1 MKHGADSCV
10 SHAGHSHAG
19 HSHAGG
25 HEHAH
30 EHEHKH
36 EHEHRTLREGEGK
49 GKTLFFDAFS
59 GVAGDM
65 TIASLLDLGVP
76 FSVVE
81 EVVQV
86 LRLEGCSLDRTIVW
100 RNGIRAV
107 RFDVHVTAP
116 QPERT
121 WPSIDSMIAGA
132 GLRPAVREMARKV
145 FRKIA
150 QAEAQVHG
158 TTPEKVHF
166 HEVGAV
172 DSIVDIV
179 GACAMIA
186 WLDPDAI
193 ACSPLPIGHGT
204 VQSRHGVLPLPAPAT
219 LLCLAGVPTVPLD
232 VEGETVT
239 PTGAA
244 IVASLSSSFVR
255 WPAIVPEAA
264 GWGAGTHDL
273 GAHPNLLRVV
283 LGPPSSTPAAA
294 EDSGTHAVLEAN
306 VDDMTGE
313 LAGHVISALMREGAL
328 DVSILP
334 TTAKKGRP
342 GMLLSVISSV
352 AQREQVARAIL
363 RETTTI
369 GVRWHVVHRI
379 ERERR
384 IEVVSTPWGQV
395 PVKVSGGLDLPEQA
409 KPEFEVCERMAA
421 ETGTPVRDVVAA
433 AMAAWSALRSR
444 A

>member
-1 MKHGADSCV
+1 MTHGADSSV
-10 SHAGHSHAG
+10 SHA

-25 HEHAH
+25 HEHEHAH
-30 EHEHKH
+30 AHG
-36 EHEHRTLREGEGK
+36 TLREGEGK

-65 TIASLLDLGVP
+65 TIAALLDLGVP

-81 EVVQV
+81 ETVQV
-86 LRLEGCSLDRTIVW
+86 LRLEGCSLERATVW
-100 RNGIRAV
+100 RNGIRAT

-121 WPSIDSMIAGA
+121 WQSIDAMIAGA
-132 GLRPAVREMARKV
+132 ALMPAAREMARSV

-150 QAEAQVHG
+150 EAEAQVHG
-158 TTPEKVHF
+158 TTVEKVHF

-179 GACAMIA
+179 GACAMVA

-193 ACSPLPIGHGT
+193 ACSPLPIGYGT
-204 VQSRHGVLPLPAPAT
+204 VQARHGVLPLPAPAT

-244 IVASLSSSFVR
+244 IVASLSRSFVR

-273 GAHPNLLRVV
+273 GPRPNLMRVV
-283 LGPPSSTPAAA
+283 LGAPAPTSAA
-294 EDSGTHAVLEAN
+294 PEDSGTHAVLEAN

-334 TTAKKGRP
+334 TTTKKGRP
-342 GMLLSVISSV
+342 GMLLSVITST
-352 AQREQVARAIL
+352 AQRQHVARAIL

-369 GVRWHVVHRI
+369 GVRWHVVQRI

-384 IEVVSTPWGQV
+384 IDVVSTPWGEV

-409 KPEFEVCERMAA
+409 KPEFEVCARLAA
-421 ETGTPVRDVVAA
+421 DAGMPVRDVVAA
-433 AMAAWSALRSR
+433 AMAAWSAQRSR